1 MQQIRLWYNSHRKKI
16 WITVG
21 IIAAVIA
28 IVQFLN
34 FLYSIS
40 SDNTRNNRIAISDEK
55 ENLKEIEKETNVS
68 YESGVSVISGET
80 ISKEKLKTAAEVI
93 GEFFDFCNEGNIQG
107 AYDLLTDDCKEQI
120 YTSLESFEKAYYQD
134 VFAGEERIY
143 SVENWIG
150 DIYKVDITENML
162 ATGKSNNGYVK
173 QDYITVEKVDDVYKL
188 NINNYIG
195 KTQINKE
202 TDKEDIKVNVL
213 YKNTYMDREEY
224 TISVTN
230 NKATSISLD
239 RLYDVNSLYLE
250 DSKGM
255 KYPAYTHEMTSP
267 MLEVQSKE
275 TKEVTIKFYS
285 RYTSNKNIENLVFS
299 DLVIWNDQLTSTM
312 EFKAEV

>member
-21 IIAAVIA
+21 IIAAVI
-28 IVQFLN
+28 IVVQFLN
-34 FLYSIS
+34 YLVS
-40 SDNTRNNRIAISDEK
+40 TTKNNEEANIITLPSTK
-55 ENLKEIEKETNVS
+55 EDLKEIENETNVS
-68 YESGVSVISGET
+68 YESGVSVISGEAQ
-80 ISKEKLKTAAEVI
+80 SKEKLKTAAEVI

-285 RYTSNKNIENLVFS
+285 RYTSTKKIENLVFS

>member
-1 MQQIRLWYNSHRKKI
+1 MQQIRLWYNNHRRKI

-21 IIAAVIA
+21 IIAAVIVV
-28 IVQFLN
+28 VQFFNYLVSRTKN
-34 FLYSIS
+34 KEEANIIALP
-40 SDNTRNNRIAISDEK
+40 NTK
-55 ENLKEIEKETNVS
+55 EDLKEIEKETNVS

-80 ISKEKLKTAAEVI
+80 QSKEKLKTAAEVI

-285 RYTSNKNIENLVFS
+285 RYTSTKKIENLVFS